1 LPQKNKRFLKS
12 YAFSGVL
19 RIPYFCTM
27 LKVVS
32 ISFGY
37 SKRKVVLDNFS
48 FQLKEGEHLCIM
60 GESGCGKS
68 TLLKAIYGLL
78 DLKKGTIFW
87 KENQVLGPKAH
98 LVPGMDF
105 FKYVAQDFDLMPFIS
120 VAENIKKFLSR
131 FYPEESELRTQ
142 ELLEVIEM
150 TSFAN
155 TKVKN
160 LSGGQK
166 QRVAIARALA
176 KEPQMLLLDEPF
188 GQIDNFK
195 KNSLRRKLFAYLK
208 EKNIACIVAT
218 HDKND
223 ALSFADKLMV
233 IRNKKIIANGA
244 PKEIYNAP
252 SEKYIAALFDDVN
265 EITLE
270 GTHVLLYPNQIKLIK
285 NKDANTDLFSA
296 QATVLNSYFKGSYWL
311 IEANFDGE
319 IVFFNHFSD
328 LEKHTEVTL
337 SFEPYKTSH

>member
-1 LPQKNKRFLKS
+1 
-12 YAFSGVL
+12 
-19 RIPYFCTM
+19 M
-27 LKVVS
+27 LTVAS
-32 ISFGY
+32 ISFGDT
-37 SKRKVVLDNFS
+37 KKKTVLDNFT
-48 FQLKEGEHLCIM
+48 FTLKKGEHLCVM

-78 DLKKGTIFW
+78 NLKKGEIYW
-87 KENQVLGPKAH
+87 KENQVLGPKFN

-105 FKYVAQDFDLMPFIS
+105 FKYVAQDFDLMPYIS

-142 ELLEVIEM
+142 ELLAVIEM

-176 KEPQMLLLDEPF
+176 KEPELLLLDEPF

-223 ALSFADKLMV
+223 ALSFADTLII

-244 PKEIYNAP
+244 PKKIYNEP

-265 EITLE
+265 EITLDGE
-270 GTHVLLYPNQIKLIK
+270 NVLLYPNQIKITEASVTSALH
-285 NKDANTDLFSA
+285 FSA
-296 QATVLNSYFKGSYWL
+296 QATILNSYFKGSYWL
-311 IEANFDGE
+311 IEAVFNE
-319 IVFFNHFSD
+319 QVVFFNHFSD
-328 LEKHTEVTL
+328 LENHTEVTL
-337 SFEPYKTSH
+337 SLEPYRVSH

>member
-1 LPQKNKRFLKS
+1 
-12 YAFSGVL
+12 
-19 RIPYFCTM
+19 M
-27 LKVVS
+27 LKVKT

-37 SKRKVVLDNFS
+37 SKNKNVLNNFS
-48 FQLKEGEHLCIM
+48 FTLQEGEHLCIM

-68 TLLKAIYGLL
+68 TLLKVIYGLL

-87 KENQVLGPKAH
+87 KENQVLGPKSH

-105 FKYVAQDFDLMPFIS
+105 FKYVAQDFDLMPYTS

-131 FYPEESELRTQ
+131 FYPEESEKRTQ

-150 TSFAN
+150 EAFKN

-176 KEPQMLLLDEPF
+176 NEPELLLLDEPF

-208 EKNIACIVAT
+208 ERNITCIVAT

-223 ALSFADKLMV
+223 ALSFADQLIV
-233 IRNKKIIANGA
+233 IRNKKMITNGI
-244 PKEIYNAP
+244 PREIYNNP
-252 SEKYIAALFDDVN
+252 EEEYIAALFDDVN
-265 EITLE
+265 KVVLE
-270 GTHVLLYPNQIKLIK
+270 GKTVLLYPHQIKIIEK
-285 NKDANTDLFSA
+285 AENQTAPFSA
-296 QATVLNSYFKGSYWL
+296 KATVLDSYFKGSYWL
-311 IEANFDGE
+311 IEADFDGQ

-328 LEKHTEVTL
+328 LQEKKVIQIYFIL
-337 SFEPYKTSH
+337 KRI